1 MTTLIYLQQAKAK
14 DKLKAVSPN
23 EDGVCPSDGLYLAP
37 CYNSDGVLSYTCS
50 PSGYKNV
57 KAACDSCNPMG
68 LKCPSDVKIKN
79 LSRSCAGIGG
89 NECTNSGTVYPD
101 TKCEGCTDPNNP
113 DSNNPDTNN
122 PDSNNPD
129 TNNPDTNNPDTNNPD
144 TNNPDTNNPDTN
156 NPDTD
161 NPDICDTIILTKNW
175 TDEEKT
181 KVKSELMISPDG
193 VSSEVADCILSFISS
208 RFNYDYYLNITC
220 KQHKDLVVENIK
232 SCIEKFKPSD
242 LKISPFIIIGIIFLI
257 ICIAGSLFYFYFT
270 RVKSKSS
277 TVVSNTVPTVVSNVS
292 TGASN
297 VSTGASNVSTNSS
310 MPYILPSYTLPSSTL
325 SSKCS
330 ETCTGTFTGTFK
342 GKCV

>member
-1 MTTLIYLQQAKAK
+1 MTTLKYLQQAKAK

-113 DSNNPDTNN
+113 D
-122 PDSNNPD
+122 
-129 TNNPDTNNPDTNNPD
+129 TNNPDTNNPDIDNPD
-144 TNNPDTNNPDTN
+144 TD

-277 TVVSNTVPTVVSNVS
+277 TVVSNTVPTVVSNTVS

>member
-113 DSNNPDTNN
+113 D
-122 PDSNNPD
+122 
-129 TNNPDTNNPDTNNPD
+129 TNNPDTNNPDIDNPD
-144 TNNPDTNNPDTN
+144 TD

-181 KVKSELMISPDG
+181 KVKSELMISADG

-277 TVVSNTVPTVVSNVS
+277 TVVSNTVPTVVSNTVS